1 MKEIHIFQ
9 IPTCGVSRE
18 LSYVR
23 MLKHCREISAE
34 EVQMLIMSREP
45 FAVWY
50 GYFGVDARHSEEFF
64 IHREDGPA
72 VYVMEE
78 GKKLYCAEWRD
89 DKEMKRWY
97 CD

>member
-9 IPTCGVSRE
+9 ILTCGLSGR
-18 LSYVR
+18 LSYVS
-23 MLKHCREISAE
+23 MLKHCREISVE
-34 EVQMLIMSREP
+34 EVHMLIISGEP

-50 GYFGVDARHSEEFF
+50 GYFNLCAKHGEEFF

-72 VYVMEE
+72 VYVKEE

-89 DKEMKRWY
+89 DKEMRRWY